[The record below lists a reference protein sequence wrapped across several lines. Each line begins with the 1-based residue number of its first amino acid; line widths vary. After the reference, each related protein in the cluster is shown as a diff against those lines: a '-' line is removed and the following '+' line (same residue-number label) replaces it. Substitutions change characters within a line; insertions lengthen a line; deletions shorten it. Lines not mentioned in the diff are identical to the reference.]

1 MQVILAVSDKG
12 RDHIPFRSSKLT
24 HVLKDSLGGNCKA
37 SLPMLYPCPQPA
49 KLHATALHPN
59 PCYRSLLQG
68 KNSPMFAAHPCPVQT
83 VLVANAWGE
92 ASQMDE
98 TVSTCRFAQ
107 RMMCVT
113 CEVSANV
120 VQDQSVQAKQMQR

>member
-1 MQVILAVSDKG
+1 
-12 RDHIPFRSSKLT
+12 
-24 HVLKDSLGGNCKA
+24 
-37 SLPMLYPCPQPA
+37 
-49 KLHATALHPN
+49 
-59 PCYRSLLQG
+59 
-68 KNSPMFAAHPCPVQT
+68 
-83 VLVANAWGE
+83 
-92 ASQMDE
+92 MDE